1 MRFLSTDREQDFRA
15 DFVSTVLD
23 SRQITLD
30 NTNPIRKIRLRY
42 TESSKFLKFL
52 LDRLPIHR
60 RRPRKTPD
68 DLLPFLQCIFQQTH
82 MFVGNQR
89 TAYSPLIF
97 RLRHSGSL
105 LEDGPE
111 IDCSAL

>member
-1 MRFLSTDREQDFRA
+1 MRFLSTDREHDFRA
-15 DFVSTVLD
+15 DFVSTALD

-60 RRPRKTPD
+60 LARGRLPTTCCPSSNAFFNRLTCLWATNALRTRP
-68 DLLPFLQCIFQQTH
+68 
-82 MFVGNQR
+82 
-89 TAYSPLIF
+89 
-97 RLRHSGSL
+97 
-105 LEDGPE
+105 
-111 IDCSAL
+111 